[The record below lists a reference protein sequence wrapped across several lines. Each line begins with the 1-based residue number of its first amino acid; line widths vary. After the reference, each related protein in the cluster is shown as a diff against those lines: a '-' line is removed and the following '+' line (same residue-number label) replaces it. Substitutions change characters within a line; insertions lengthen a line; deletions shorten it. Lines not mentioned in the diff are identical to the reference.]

1 VTQSPQ
7 KRLKSSESPVNT
19 VGLGKVVIRVFLSAV
34 LNLPCEEDG
43 GGEVLDFLF
52 EESGVVEV
60 LGLLCEEG
68 GVVG

>member
-1 VTQSPQ
+1 
-7 KRLKSSESPVNT
+7 VNT

-52 EESGVVEV
+52 EGSGVVEV